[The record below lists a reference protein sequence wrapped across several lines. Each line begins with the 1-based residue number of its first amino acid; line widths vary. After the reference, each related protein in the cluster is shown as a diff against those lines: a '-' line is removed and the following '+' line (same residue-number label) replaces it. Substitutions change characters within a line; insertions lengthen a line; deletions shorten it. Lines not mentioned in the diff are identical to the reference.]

1 MKFDN
6 EFAGV
11 HYFLSATSLGDGP
24 WQGEANV
31 RVKTGSGYGSKLIPT
46 TQTFWSSNE
55 AMRGAE
61 EQLKALCLS
70 GALRLAV
77 PAAYEVVEEPSS

>member
-1 MKFDN
+1 MEFDY

-11 HYFLSATSLGDGP
+11 HYFLSATSSGEGP
-24 WQGEANV
+24 WRGEANV
-31 RVKTGSGYGSKLIPT
+31 RVKVGSEYKSKSIPT
-46 TQTFWSSNE
+46 TQFFGSSKD

-77 PAAYEVVEEPSS
+77 PEAYEVID